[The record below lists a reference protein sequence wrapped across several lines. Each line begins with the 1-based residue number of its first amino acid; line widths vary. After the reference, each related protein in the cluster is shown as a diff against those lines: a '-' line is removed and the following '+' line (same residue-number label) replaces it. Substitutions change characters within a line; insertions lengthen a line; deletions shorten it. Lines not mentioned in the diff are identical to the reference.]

1 MASQSPFNPPP
12 SQPPFFPNFRSYNFL
27 FFLFFLRLT
36 LHFEF
41 IYINA
46 NFHLPSLAGPTLPS
60 TRLAHSRGCW
70 GVRGP
75 GLYLLDQGP
84 RTKGQKRALRI
95 RSFLPRGSNHFL
107 RFFPLFPFFE
117 NFFCSCLKGT
127 VYGGAGGI
135 YRARV
140 ELVGRQL
147 CLIGPGGPF
156 TLNPCAQ
163 VLSPRKGS

>member
-1 MASQSPFNPPP
+1 MRLIILMASQSPFNPPP

-84 RTKGQKRALRI
+84 RTKDQGPETGIAYSQLFTEGVQ
-95 RSFLPRGSNHFL
+95 SFSS
-107 RFFPLFPFFE
+107 FFSFVPIL
-117 NFFCSCLKGT
+117 
-127 VYGGAGGI
+127 
-135 YRARV
+135 
-140 ELVGRQL
+140 
-147 CLIGPGGPF
+147 
-156 TLNPCAQ
+156 
-163 VLSPRKGS
+163 